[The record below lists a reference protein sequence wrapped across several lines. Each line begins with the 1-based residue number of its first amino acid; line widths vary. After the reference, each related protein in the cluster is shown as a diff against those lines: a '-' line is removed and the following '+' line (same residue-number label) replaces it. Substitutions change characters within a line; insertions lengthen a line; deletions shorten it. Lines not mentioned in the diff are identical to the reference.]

1 MIENANGHLS
11 PQDEERLVFCTSSVM
26 GGGMDTV
33 ILPYTSCILSLTA
46 QTMQNMSTIMSF
58 FMAMVLHP
66 EVQRKAR
73 AEIESVVGSD
83 RLPLITDKA
92 SLPYV
97 RSVVTEVMRWLPA
110 VPLGV

>member
-1 MIENANGHLS
+1 
-11 PQDEERLVFCTSSVM
+11 
-26 GGGMDTV
+26 
-33 ILPYTSCILSLTA
+33 
-46 QTMQNMSTIMSF
+46 
-58 FMAMVLHP
+58 MAMVMHP

-73 AEIESVVGSD
+73 AEIESVIGSD